1 MSPVYLKN
9 GLDSDAIE
17 PMYKKAHAAIR
28 KDPAH
33 KPSGKPEPKEHK
45 RFVSYFCLVI
55 TILALLF
62 YSSPKLVQ
70 IQPRCS
76 LQLPAQ
82 GSCPPEEGRFPQ
94 EEE

>member
-45 RFVSYFCLVI
+45 RFVSPFCSVI
-55 TILALLF
+55 TVSSVVLF
-62 YSSPKLVQ
+62 VS
-70 IQPRCS
+70 
-76 LQLPAQ
+76 
-82 GSCPPEEGRFPQ
+82 
-94 EEE
+94 